1 VALAVAEAVETVRIL
16 MLQMQLRVLLIQEV
30 VVVVLAI

>member
-1 VALAVAEAVETVRIL
+1 VALAVAEAVEMVRIL